1 MSDSSPTAHRGEIG
15 RTFGPY
21 RLIELLGEGGMG
33 RVYRAVDPRLRRDV
47 AVKIL
52 HEQNADRV
60 RRLRTEARA
69 AAALNHPNIVS
80 VYDVGETDGTEY
92 IVTELVRGAPL
103 LSRMRNGRLSIAEAL
118 DYAIPIARGLAAAH
132 EAGIVHR
139 DLKPANILLT
149 DDGIVKIAD
158 FGLAHFDSGEPDLKT
173 AEGTVIGTS
182 AYMSPEQ
189 ARGEAVDFRSDQF
202 SFGSMLF
209 EMLTG
214 RRPFERPSV
223 TGTLAAVIAEDPPTQ
238 ELDRI
243 PRELRRVILRCLA
256 KDRDKRYAATADLVR
271 DLIGVRRP
279 QPRWIRW
286 IAAAAVAI
294 VILGAA
300 LLLSRR
306 PTASPPSK
314 PVENS
319 LAVLP
324 FRNIGR
330 DPSLEHFGLGVADSI
345 TGQLAALPN
354 LTLRPTS
361 AVARFA
367 GVDAIRAGREL
378 GVSTVLEGTVE
389 RVNDSLRVTAQLSD
403 VQRSAILWST
413 RLQVQPGELF
423 KLQDTVAEAISSALR
438 LRVTP
443 QTRQSWS
450 NEIKVSDAA
459 MEEFLVLRPSLLEIL
474 RGGREQSQHV
484 LERLNSLLEREPNFA
499 RALGARASVEAW
511 FNFFEPSREWQER
524 AEADASRALSL
535 DPTLVE
541 ARIARSQILN
551 SSTGGW
557 RTYDSLPDLLAAV
570 HQAPGSDL
578 AHLHLARLYRHLGW
592 FDKEEAE
599 LRALSAINPF
609 MVEVKR
615 LHANVLGDLNRCN
628 ESFAAFRE
636 ARPTAGD
643 SYPLW
648 QVVAAIRLRCG
659 EVHPVREE
667 IEEQYRKSNP
677 DALDHAMTV
686 ALLALARLRD
696 GVRDVAALENEAL
709 SVDQRVGH
717 FHHTTLVLADISAV
731 QGDSSRAVRYL
742 RQTAETGMPSII
754 NFENDPLLAATRKTA
769 EYRNLIAE
777 LRRRE
782 PPH

>member
-52 HEQNADRV
+52 HEQSADRV

-80 VYDVGETDGTEY
+80 VYDVGEADGTEY

-103 LSRMRNGRLSIAEAL
+103 LSRLRGSRLSIAEAL

-173 AEGTVIGTS
+173 AEGTVLGTS

-223 TGTLAAVIAEDPPTQ
+223 TGTLAAVIADDPPAQ
-238 ELDRI
+238 ELDRT
-243 PRELRRVILRCLA
+243 PRELRRVIVRCLA

-271 DLIGVRRP
+271 DLVALRRP
-279 QPRWIRW
+279 QPRWIGW
-286 IAAAAVAI
+286 IAAAAVAV

-306 PTASPPSK
+306 PSAPPSSK

-345 TGQLAALPN
+345 TGELAALPN
-354 LTLRPTS
+354 LTVRPTS
-361 AVARFA
+361 AVSRFA

-413 RLQVQPGELF
+413 RLQVQHGELF

-438 LRVTP
+438 LQVTP
-443 QTRQSWS
+443 QRRQSWS
-450 NEIKVSDAA
+450 HEIKVSDAA
-459 MEEFLVLRPSLLEIL
+459 MEEFLALRPSLTEMF

-499 RALGARASVEAW
+499 RALGARADVEAY
-511 FNFFEPSREWQER
+511 FNFREPSREWQER

-541 ARIARSQILN
+541 ARIARAQILY
-551 SSTGGW
+551 SSSGGW
-557 RTYDSLPDLLAAV
+557 RTYDALNELLAAV

-599 LRALSAINPF
+599 LRAISAINPF
-609 MVEVKR
+609 LYEVKR
-615 LHANVLGDLNRCN
+615 LHANVLGDLNRCS

-643 SYPLW
+643 NYPVW
-648 QVVAAIRLRCG
+648 QPFADIRLRCG
-659 EVHPVREE
+659 EIHPVREE

-677 DALDHAMTV
+677 DAPDHAMTV

-696 GVRDVAALENEAL
+696 GVRDVSALEREAL

-717 FHHTTLVLADISAV
+717 YHHTSLVLAEISALRS
-731 QGDSSRAVRYL
+731 DPSRAVRYL
-742 RQTAETGMPSII
+742 RQTADTGMPSIT

-769 EYRNLIAE
+769 EYQSLVAE